1 MHAVANQA
9 GAVQALLTA
18 VDTASSGSS
27 ALHKS
32 LALLKDLLE
41 ADSGKQAFAEASGA
55 QQLHSVMRAA
65 SGADSMAVHKPT
77 CKCPH
82 SMPCICALM

>member
-1 MHAVANQA
+1 MDAVANQA

-18 VDTASSGSS
+18 VDAASSGSS
-27 ALHKS
+27 ALCKS

-55 QQLHSVMRAA
+55 QQLRIVLRAA
-65 SGADSMAVHKPT
+65 SGADSIAVHKST
-77 CKCPH
+77 CKCRH
-82 SMPCICALM
+82 NMPCMCALM